1 MIFKINAVER
11 NTVRKS
17 DLKNLRK
24 EGMIPAVV
32 YGHGVEPLS
41 ITLDKIEFMKLYKKS
56 FNEIVFYE
64 VKVAKNEY
72 HTMIKERQMHPVSR
86 EILHVD
92 FMVIPP
98 HQMIEVD
105 VLIKF
110 VGTPIGTKSGGFMDI
125 LHRSIRIQCIEDSI
139 PNDIEIDISNLN
151 VGEAFHIHQIPA
163 GKWTIKDNPENAL
176 VTIHTKKAE
185 VAAAVEAKTEAA
197 EEKK

>member
-56 FNEIVFYE
+56 FNELVFYE
-64 VKVAKNEY
+64 VKIAKNEY
-72 HTMIKERQMHPVSR
+72 HTLIKERQMHPVSR

-105 VLIKF
+105 VPIKF
-110 VGTPIGTKSGGFMDI
+110 VGTPIGAKSGGFIDI
-125 LHRSIRIQCIEDSI
+125 LHRSLRIQCVEDAI
-139 PNDIEIDISNLN
+139 PNDIEVDITNLN

-176 VTIHTKKAE
+176 VTIHAKKAE
-185 VAAAVEAKTEAA
+185 AVVEAKPEEAP